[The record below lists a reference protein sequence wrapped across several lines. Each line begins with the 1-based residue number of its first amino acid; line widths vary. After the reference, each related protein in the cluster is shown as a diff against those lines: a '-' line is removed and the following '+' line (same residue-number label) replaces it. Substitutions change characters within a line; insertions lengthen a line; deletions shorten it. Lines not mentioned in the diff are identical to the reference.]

1 MPKNMVSLCGQY
13 VYSQRTTQGTTCV
26 GSSTVVYTSPTRATF
41 PGYNSQL
48 IHTSM
53 RSLSHELS
61 TRNFML
67 LTSVISQFIHGIHN
81 TYNYSHE
88 FKKGISI

>member
-13 VYSQRTTQGTTCV
+13 VYSPRTTPGTTCA
-26 GSSTVVYTSPTRATF
+26 GSSTVAYTSTTHATF

-48 IHTSM
+48 IHTSV

-61 TRNFML
+61 TRIFMRI
-67 LTSVISQFIHGIHN
+67 TSVISLFIHGIHS